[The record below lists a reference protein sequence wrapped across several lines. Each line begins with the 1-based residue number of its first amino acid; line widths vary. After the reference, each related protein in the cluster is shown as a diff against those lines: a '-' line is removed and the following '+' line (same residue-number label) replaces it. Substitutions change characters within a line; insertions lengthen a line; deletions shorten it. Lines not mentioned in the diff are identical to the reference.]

1 MPCNHSTHSC
11 KLRGK
16 CIVVDANFVIDIV
29 DFLSSSIRLENS
41 DWRAQLN
48 SFKQQLSDF
57 LGKCGHC
64 STSDRVFTSNRV
76 FSIEINPNNN
86 RSSIRRKSSFLKRI
100 DNDFHRESAN
110 FFSELHSIIQARI
123 EPIHVEVEDLESIK
137 SAVAASRSLRNN
149 DVSLIAS
156 AILKSNQIS
165 QTFVITR
172 DENLVNA
179 VAEIY
184 GLSSISLG
192 GRSLQTRG
200 ILTLDTCSYTSFLH
214 RCCELSN
221 HEQVS
226 IIRLVATG
234 DMIRRINDR
243 KRRIKGRQLDS
254 AFGEFQKSMIIKEQ
268 RRR

>member
-1 MPCNHSTHSC
+1 
-11 KLRGK
+11 
-16 CIVVDANFVIDIV
+16 VIDIV